1 MLIKQILSSLEG
13 STLYGAFSNF
23 PTLHPQQVV
32 SYPLILAY
40 GGVYLF
46 FYLLTGTLLISL
58 Y

>member
-1 MLIKQILSSLEG
+1 MIKQILSSLEG

-23 PTLHPQQVV
+23 PTQQVV